1 MLKYYHAKLLSR
13 QSHLIQQ
20 LNGQNAD
27 DFTNV
32 YRVLIS
38 YVASVASVASFY
50 LLDFGLHL
58 ILLGY
63 ESVHLHSSTE
73 T

>member
-38 YVASVASVASFY
+38 YVASVASFY